1 MKLDIM
7 TEANK
12 QLQTIE
18 IFFNN
23 ALETKIETHKEGK
36 KISTTTTTRTI
47 EEMPNVLVIQ
57 YDRFNNTTKKVQEDV
72 KCELNVNFNN
82 TPYKLMGV
90 IVHKGD
96 NLDNGNYI
104 GIFNLPITKKYNN
117 VFHIQDKPNADLINQ
132 AYLLLFERSAPVSP
146 SSPIIT
152 LPSQEISQDD
162 PEQITISQPATCNL
176 QSLTVTQLQV
186 KQTKIK
192 LQVIKFMYNEKG
204 SFKSQ
209 HNTK

>member
-18 IFFNN
+18 NVFNN

-104 GIFNLPITKKYNN
+104 GIFNFRMKTKYDN
-117 VFHIQDKPNADLINQ
+117 VFYIQDKQNADMLRLINQ
-132 AYLLLFERSAPVSP
+132 AYLLLFERTSPV
-146 SSPIIT
+146 IT
-152 LPSQEISQDD
+152 PRSQEISEDNL
-162 PEQITISQPATCNL
+162 EQITLSQPESCNL
-176 QSLTVTQLQV
+176 QSPKDTVLTQSQL
-186 KQTKIK
+186 
-192 LQVIKFMYNEKG
+192 
-204 SFKSQ
+204 
-209 HNTK
+209 